1 MLARSLLAV
10 IGGLL
15 LWCAQPSVDLW
26 YLAPFGI
33 ALIALSTR
41 GTGPGKGAFVGFL
54 GGMAFMIPLL
64 SWAGVYVGPGPWMA
78 LSLLEGLYFLVL
90 GACAGV
96 VAWRDRSYPW
106 LVGGS
111 WVLMELLRSTT
122 PFGGFPWA
130 RVAFGQADAPF
141 ARVAS
146 LAGAPGVTFVVA
158 VCGGFLAVGTA
169 HLLRRCRQPVMDR
182 IPARLRPPSAVMSE
196 EVPEVPGPFFREV
209 GVPGVA
215 ALALALA
222 PLAIPLPVDGP
233 TARVMAI
240 QGNVPQ
246 AGLDFN
252 AQRRAV
258 LDNHATLTERAALK
272 IRAKG
277 ERTPDVVL
285 WPENSS
291 DIDPLRH
298 EDAATRIRSAVDA
311 IDAPVVVGA
320 VLTEPADKL
329 TNAALV
335 YLPGQ
340 ERPSQRYDKRH
351 PVPFGEYI
359 PYRSF
364 FRALSDKVDLVRR
377 DFVGG
382 NEVGVFRLPRQGGDP
397 GVAVGANICFEVAYD
412 GLVRDGVRDGANLI
426 MVPTNNATFGYTD
439 ESVQQL
445 AISRLR
451 AIEHG
456 RSVAHISNVGVSSL
470 ITPDGVTHGWTGL
483 FEEAVLTEDLPL
495 RHQRTIATELGDLPA
510 YGTSVL
516 TILAVIVALARRRRR
531 MA

>member
-1 MLARSLLAV
+1 MLARSLLA
-10 IGGLL
+10 ITGGLL
-15 LWCAQPSVDLW
+15 LWCAQPGIDLW
-26 YLAPFGI
+26 YAAPLGI
-33 ALIALSTR
+33 ALIALSAR
-41 GTGPGKGAFVGFL
+41 GTGPARGALAAFF

-64 SWAGVYVGPGPWMA
+64 SWAGVYTGLGPWMA

-90 GACAGV
+90 GVCAGIV
-96 VAWRDRSYPW
+96 DWRDRTFPW

-158 VCGGFLAVGTA
+158 VCGGFLAVA
-169 HLLRRCRQPVMDR
+169 LAQLVRRVQGPVMAR
-182 IPARLRPPSAVMSE
+182 IPARLRPPSAE
-196 EVPEVPGPFFREV
+196 APEDLPATRLAVFPQLAWPML
-209 GVPGVA
+209 A
-215 ALALALA
+215 ALSLALM

-233 TARVMAI
+233 TARIMAI

-252 AQRRAV
+252 AQRRAI

-277 ERTPDVVL
+277 EQTPDVVL

-298 EDAATRIRSAVDA
+298 EDAARRIHSAAEA
-311 IDAPVVVGA
+311 IGAPVVVGA
-320 VLTEPADKL
+320 VLSEPADKL

-335 YLPGQ
+335 YLPGE

-364 FRALSDKVDLVRR
+364 FRTLTDKVDLVRR

-382 NEVGVFRLPRQGGDP
+382 RDVGVFRLPRQGGDP
-397 GVAVGANICFEVAYD
+397 GLAIGANICFEVAYD
-412 GLVRDGVRDGANLI
+412 DLVRDGVREGANII

-516 TILAVIVALARRRRR
+516 TILAVIVAVGRQRRR